1 MKAKEEKIMT
11 LRLPVE
17 IDLEV
22 EQIAITRDT
31 EKSKVIREL
40 LLKGLKEVKIEY
52 ALQLYTKGKVSLWKA
67 ARLAGC
73 SLWQMIEYAKEK
85 KITAQYTEK
94 ELYEDL
100 EALRS

>member
-1 MKAKEEKIMT
+1 MEERVMS
-11 LRLPVE
+11 LRLPIE
-17 IDLEV
+17 IE
-22 EQIAITRDT
+22 RDI
-31 EKSKVIREL
+31 EKFSEIRDIDKSKIIREFL
-40 LLKGLKEVKIEY
+40 VKGLKDAKLEY
-52 ALQLYTKGKVSLWKA
+52 ALQLYSQSKVSLWKA

-73 SLWQMIEYAKEK
+73 SLWQMIEYAREK

>member
-1 MKAKEEKIMT
+1 MEEKVMS
-11 LRLPVE
+11 LRLPLE
-17 IDLEV
+17 IE
-22 EQIAITRDT
+22 RDI
-31 EKSKVIREL
+31 EKFSEIRDIDKSKIIREL
-40 LLKGLKEVKIEY
+40 LVKGLKEAKVEY
-52 ALQLYTKGKVSLWKA
+52 ELQLYAQGKISLWKA

-85 KITAQYTEK
+85 KVTAQYTEK

>member
-1 MKAKEEKIMT
+1 MEEKVMS
-11 LRLPVE
+11 LRLPIE
-17 IDLEV
+17 IE
-22 EQIAITRDT
+22 RDI
-31 EKSKVIREL
+31 EKLSEIRDIDKSKVIREL
-40 LLKGLKEVKIEY
+40 LVRGLKEANIDY
-52 ALQLYTKGKVSLWKA
+52 ALQLYTQGKVSLWKA
-67 ARLAGC
+67 ARLAEC